1 MELEHDMSELFYRKS
16 WKDKNGNNPDVF
28 TVITLKDIEEG
39 KYVLVDEQRK
49 NESIKYVKNL
59 EKQQKKL
66 YVKEEL

>member
-1 MELEHDMSELFYRKS
+1 MSELFYRKS

-59 EKQQKKL
+59 EKQQKKTL
-66 YVKEEL
+66 C

>member
-1 MELEHDMSELFYRKS
+1 MSELFYRKS